1 MRRRQENIEAGEGGY
16 TKSFFRVTVLPSA
29 TDLWFDPLFYSDRL
43 IVVNPAG
50 DVGVVTLWSNTE
62 QAHKVLARAG
72 VDVSAESS
80 RIAVIGNLFGN
91 GLPEMLRNL
100 LWNPQIQCLV
110 VMGQDLSGSRQE
122 LIHFFEFG
130 IEPVDYLGTPSH
142 RVVGTNRIIDGMV
155 TPDMFERPMRLVAL
169 GVLSDPETAAGVKRT
184 IDSLPRLDGAE
195 LARRNVPIPKVEA
208 QRFPSEPRNHNILR
222 RTPLEAWREL
232 IFRLVRFGH
241 RNKLRK
247 GDKIELQN
255 VKVVIE
261 EPDEEEA
268 QALGE
273 YGFSLDHFHEYQ
285 ERILDGRKPQDLVYT
300 YGNRLRGYFEID
312 GEPIDGLQ
320 IMVERLRGD
329 PESRH
334 AYMTLWDNRTNLV
347 SGTHCPCLVSIFFRK
362 FEGRLTLTATFRTH
376 NAMDAWLENV
386 YGLIAIQQFVAEG
399 AEMERGAITVF
410 SHSIS
415 VDAAVLEKAKSIAKS
430 KTTDH
435 VMNRETGK
443 TDLRFDPNGEFTVT
457 VDQEA
462 GEIVVQHSWRG
473 ARIHEYRS
481 TTAEGMENQL
491 ARDAALS
498 EISHALYLGRE
509 IAKKEAQLKAAQKTE
524 ARATGGAAR
533 RDGA

>member
-1 MRRRQENIEAGEGGY
+1 VA
-16 TKSFFRVTVLPSA
+16 VLPSA
-29 TDLWFDPLFYSDRL
+29 TGLWFDPLFYSDRL
-43 IVVNPAG
+43 VVVNPTG
-50 DVGVVTLWSNTE
+50 DMGVVTLWSNTE
-62 QAHKVLARAG
+62 QAHKVLVRAG
-72 VDVSAESS
+72 VDMREESS
-80 RIAVIGNLFGN
+80 RIAAIGNLFGN
-91 GLPEMLRNL
+91 GLPELLRNL
-100 LWNPQIQCLV
+100 LWNPQIRCLI

-122 LIHFFEFG
+122 LINFFELG
-130 IEPVDYLGTPSH
+130 IEPVDYLGTPSY

-155 TPDMFERPMRLVAL
+155 TPDMFAPPMRLVPL
-169 GVLSDPETAAGVKRT
+169 GLLSDPETAMGVKRT
-184 IDSLPRLDGAE
+184 IESLPRLEQVE
-195 LARRNVPIPKVEA
+195 LGRREVPIPKVEA
-208 QRFPSEPRNHNILR
+208 QRFPSEPRNHGILR
-222 RTPLEAWREL
+222 TTPLEAWREL

-261 EPDEEEA
+261 APEEEDPE
-268 QALGE
+268 ALSE

-285 ERILDGRKPQDLVYT
+285 ERILDGCKPPDLVYT

-312 GEPIDGLQ
+312 GKPIDGLQ
-320 IMVERLRGD
+320 IMVERLRAD

-334 AYMTLWDNRTNLV
+334 AYMTLWDNPTNLV
-347 SGTHCPCLVSIFFRK
+347 SGTHCPCLVSIFFRR
-362 FEGRLTLTATFRTH
+362 FEGQLTLTATFRTH

-386 YGLIAIQQFVAEG
+386 YGLMAIQRFVAEG

-435 VMNRETGK
+435 VVNRQTGK
-443 TDLRFDPNGEFTVT
+443 VDLRFDPNGEFTVT
-457 VDQEA
+457 VDREA

-473 ARIHEYRS
+473 ARIHEYRAA
-481 TTAEGMENQL
+481 TAEAMENQL

-509 IAKKEAQLKAAQKTE
+509 IARKEAQLKAAQKDESKAANGPAPRDE
-524 ARATGGAAR
+524 A
-533 RDGA
+533 